1 VIGKCF
7 ARHRGREFLKFLREI
22 ESNVPADLDVHL
34 VMDNYATHKTPAIRR
49 WLAKRPHWHVHFTP
63 TSASWVNQ
71 VERFFAELTR
81 KQIRRGVHR
90 STREL
95 EAAILSGLGTA
106 RGTPDLLIVADGKAH
121 FLELKSAGG
130 RATDAQRQCHEA
142 LRAAGAVVAVA
153 HGIDQALAQLE
164 VWNLLRRSS
173 GKSTRS
179 LGAGIG
185 MNASAPEQET

>member
-1 VIGKCF
+1 MTRRAQPENALQRSVI
-7 ARHRGREFLKFLREI
+7 A
-22 ESNVPADLDVHL
+22 
-34 VMDNYATHKTPAIRR
+34 
-49 WLAKRPHWHVHFTP
+49 HFTWRARP
-63 TSASWVNQ
+63 
-71 VERFFAELTR
+71 
-81 KQIRRGVHR
+81 GVWWTHIPLGGLR
-90 STREL
+90 SKV
-95 EAAILSGLGTA
+95 EAAILRGLGTA

-153 HGIDQALAQLE
+153 RGIDQALAQLE

-173 GKSTRS
+173 GKSPRS
-179 LGAGIG
+179 LGARIG